1 MSRKRKGGRSHS
13 PTPFELASAAL
24 HQHPLFAP
32 LTHRARLRRSRSD
45 DWPDDGWLV
54 VSDDGELTAHP
65 TRVGSVEEWTY
76 VLAHGLLHLGFG
88 HVIERPN
95 PRAWTLACDYVVARF
110 LADLKL
116 GRPPECIEFPRE
128 FPVRTE
134 KSLYQQYVEQGIP
147 AALTALGTAGPN
159 APDMMV
165 DGAPPDEWRAK
176 HQRAWQ
182 AAFAEG
188 LVLAVTS
195 AVNVAAGAEPFLGSQ
210 AGSRSRAERARQWF
224 ISSYPLLGA
233 MAASFTVYEDA
244 LLCQRMDIS
253 VAAIHEQRREI
264 YINPA
269 AGLSELE
276 CRFVMAHEL
285 LHVGLRHD
293 ARVQGRDHYLF
304 NVACDY
310 VINGW
315 LIEMRVGEI
324 PAMGLLHDPALKGES
339 AESIYDRLTTD
350 LRAARKLCT
359 LRGPGRGDILEPSDA
374 GWRKREEG
382 LALDEFCRRAMAN
395 GLAYHCDHGRG
406 FLPAGL
412 IEEINS
418 LSQPPIRWDV
428 ELAMWFDHHFPPI
441 ERNRTYARPSR
452 RQSSTPDIPR
462 PRYVPAPDSGESRTF
477 GVVLDTSGSM
487 DRSLLGK
494 ALGAIASYAVAH
506 DVPAV
511 RVVFCDAAPYDQGF
525 LDPAG
530 IAGRVQVRG
539 RGGTVLQ
546 PGIDLLERAEN
557 FPNDGPI
564 LVITDAQCD
573 KVTVRRE
580 HAYLVPAGARLPFVP
595 RGPVFRITG

>member
-1 MSRKRKGGRSHS
+1 MVV
-13 PTPFELASAAL
+13 F
-24 HQHPLFAP
+24 
-32 LTHRARLRRSRSD
+32 
-45 DWPDDGWLV
+45 DDGTLV
-54 VSDDGELTAHP
+54 AHP

-88 HVIERPN
+88 HMIERPN
-95 PRAWTLACDYVVARF
+95 SRAWNLACDYVVARF

-134 KSLYQQYVEQGIP
+134 KTLYQYYVEQGVP
-147 AALTALGTAGPN
+147 AASTALGTAGPN

-176 HQRAWQ
+176 HRGAWQ
-182 AAFAEG
+182 AAFSEG

-315 LIEMRVGEI
+315 LIEMGVGEI

-441 ERNRTYARPSR
+441 ERHRTYARPSR
-452 RQSSTPDIPR
+452 RETRRRTSPVPDTFRRRIPAGRGRLALFLTHPGRWTGVCSGKRSGLSQVMRSRTMFRPFASSFAMRRRTIKAFSIRPASPDVCR
-462 PRYVPAPDSGESRTF
+462 CEVGRNGAPAGYRSTGTSGELSKR
-477 GVVLDTSGSM
+477 
-487 DRSLLGK
+487 RSDPGHHRC
-494 ALGAIASYAVAH
+494 S
-506 DVPAV
+506 V
-511 RVVFCDAAPYDQGF
+511 RQGNR
-525 LDPAG
+525 P
-530 IAGRVQVRG
+530 
-539 RGGTVLQ
+539 T
-546 PGIDLLERAEN
+546 RA
-557 FPNDGPI
+557 
-564 LVITDAQCD
+564 
-573 KVTVRRE
+573 R
-580 HAYLVPAGARLPFVP
+580 VP
-595 RGPVFRITG
+595 RAGWR